1 MSKKHLDAVVLLEK
15 ANFSIPWSKKQL
27 YEEINNVNS
36 KFLVAVNNFDKVLGY
51 IGFKF
56 VLDEGYITNVAVFND
71 YRHNGIAKKLLLNII
86 DFGIEKK
93 LSFIFLEVRKSNM
106 AAIHLYKK
114 LNFLDIGE
122 RKNFYSFPKE
132 NAIIMTKYLK

>member
-1 MSKKHLDAVVLLEK
+1 MSKKHLDDVVLLEET
-15 ANFSIPWSKKQL
+15 NFSIPWTKKQL

-71 YRHNGIAKKLLLNII
+71 YRHNGIATKLLLNII
-86 DFGIEKK
+86 DFGIEKNLK
-93 LSFIFLEVRKSNM
+93 FISLEVRKSNM

>member
-1 MSKKHLDAVVLLEK
+1 MSKKHLDDVVLLEET
-15 ANFSIPWSKKQL
+15 NFSIPWTKKQL

-71 YRHNGIAKKLLLNII
+71 YRHNGIATKLLLNII
-86 DFGIEKK
+86 DFGIEKN
-93 LSFIFLEVRKSNM
+93 LRFISLEVRKSNM